1 MIEDKYA
8 EYLPYGDLFNIEK
21 LLEFASMEIA
31 NDLIAKIQVSEN
43 DALAFV
49 DELGLKL
56 VVIE

>member
-1 MIEDKYA
+1 
-8 EYLPYGDLFNIEK
+8 
-21 LLEFASMEIA
+21 MEIA